1 MSMVINH
8 NLSALNTFNQLNKN
22 SNLMNSSLKK
32 LSSGYRINSAA
43 DDAAGL
49 SISEKMR
56 AQIRGLD
63 KASDNSQT
71 AISLIQTA
79 EGGLQETDSI
89 LQRMR
94 ELATQAAN
102 GTNSDS
108 ELSNIQ
114 DEIGALQEAIDEIGN
129 DTQFNSKHLLNGALG
144 ISAKVTGDGNSAYKV
159 KGGTADTKAGQA
171 VKITGATAATAASVK
186 GTKAYKS
193 TSDTLTADS
202 TVTINGV
209 AFSFKAG
216 ESVQNVLDA
225 VNKAGIGVTA
235 ELASVTTGEGA
246 EAVTSNVIK
255 FTSNEVGSASEINV
269 GVAGTGDFAAL
280 TAGKTTGTDAKI
292 TIDNG
297 SIAAAGSYTAKGNT
311 ITITSGD
318 LKGLT
323 FDVNATTDKAA
334 TITVESNG
342 SLTFQIGANEG
353 QTMGLGIS
361 DMRAAALGVDTVD
374 VTKNAASAI
383 TTVEKA
389 IESVSAQRSKLGAS
403 QNRLESTINNLDTT
417 SENLTSAESL
427 IRDVDMA
434 SEMAT
439 YTKLS
444 TITQAAT
451 AMLAQA
457 NQQPQQVL
465 KLLQ

>member
-22 SNLMNSSLKK
+22 SNLMNSSLEK

-56 AQIRGLD
+56 AQIRGLN

-79 EGGLQETDSI
+79 EGGLEETDSI

-108 ELSNIQ
+108 ELANIQ
-114 DEIGALQEAIDEIGN
+114 DEISALTEAIDEIGN
-129 DTQFNSKHLLNGALG
+129 DTQFNNKNLLNGALG
-144 ISAKVTGDGNSAYKV
+144 IAATVTGDSAAYKV
-159 KGGTADTKAGQA
+159 KGGTADTKAGNM
-171 VKITGATAATAASVK
+171 VTLTSATAATAASIA
-186 GTKAYKS
+186 TTTTYAS
-193 TSDTLTADS
+193 ASATLTAAS
-202 TVTINGV
+202 KITVNGV
-209 AFSFKAG
+209 AFSFEAG
-216 ESVQNVLDA
+216 ASVQNVLDA

-235 ELASVTTGEGA
+235 TLDTTTGKI
-246 EAVTSNVIK
+246 N
-255 FTSNEVGSASEINV
+255 FTSNEVGSAAQIKV
-269 GVAGTGDFAAL
+269 DVAGTGDFAGLAAGT
-280 TAGKTTGTDAKI
+280 TAGTDASI
-292 TIDNG
+292 AIDAA
-297 SIAAAGSYTAKGNT
+297 SAAAAGSYIAKGNT
-311 ITITSGD
+311 ITITSGT

-323 FDVNATTDKAA
+323 FDVTQSTTTAS
-334 TITVESNG
+334 TITVDTNG

-361 DMRAAALGVDTVD
+361 DMRAAALGVDAVD

-389 IESVSAQRSKLGAS
+389 IEAVSAQRSKLGAA
-403 QNRLESTINNLDTT
+403 QNRLESTINNLSTT

-434 SEMAT
+434 SEMAN

>member
-22 SNLMNSSLKK
+22 SNLMNSSLEK

-56 AQIRGLD
+56 AQIRGLN

-79 EGGLQETDSI
+79 EGGLEETDSI

-108 ELSNIQ
+108 ELANIQ
-114 DEIGALQEAIDEIGN
+114 DEISALTEAIDEIGN
-129 DTQFNSKHLLNGALG
+129 DTQFNNKNLLNGALG
-144 ISAKVTGDGNSAYKV
+144 IAATVTGDSAAYKV
-159 KGGTADTKAGQA
+159 KGGTADTKAGNM
-171 VKITGATAATAASVK
+171 VTLTSATAATAASIA
-186 GTKAYKS
+186 TTTTYAS
-193 TSDTLTADS
+193 ASATLTAAS
-202 TVTINGV
+202 KITVNGV
-209 AFSFKAG
+209 AFSFEAG
-216 ESVQNVLDA
+216 ASVQNVLDA

-235 ELASVTTGEGA
+235 TLDTNGKI
-246 EAVTSNVIK
+246 N
-255 FTSNEVGSASEINV
+255 FTSNEVGSAAQIKV
-269 GVAGTGDFAAL
+269 DVAGTGDFAGLAAGT
-280 TAGKTTGTDAKI
+280 TAGTDASI
-292 TIDNG
+292 AIDAA
-297 SIAAAGSYTAKGNT
+297 SAAAAGSYIAKGNT
-311 ITITSGD
+311 ITITSGT

-323 FDVNATTDKAA
+323 FDVTQSTTTAS
-334 TITVESNG
+334 TITVDTNG

-361 DMRAAALGVDTVD
+361 DMRAAALGVDAVD

-389 IESVSAQRSKLGAS
+389 IEAVSAQRSKLGAA
-403 QNRLESTINNLDTT
+403 QNRLESTINNLSTT

-434 SEMAT
+434 SEMAN

>member
-1 MSMVINH
+1 MVINH

-22 SNLMNSSLKK
+22 SNLMNSSLEK

-56 AQIRGLD
+56 AQIRGLN

-79 EGGLQETDSI
+79 EGGLEETDSI

-108 ELSNIQ
+108 ELANIQ
-114 DEIGALQEAIDEIGN
+114 DEISALTEAIDEIGN
-129 DTQFNSKHLLNGALG
+129 DTQFNNKNLLNGALG
-144 ISAKVTGDGNSAYKV
+144 IAATVTGDSAAYKV
-159 KGGTADTKAGQA
+159 KGGTADTKAGNM
-171 VKITGATAATAASVK
+171 VTLTSATAATAASIA
-186 GTKAYKS
+186 TTTTYAS
-193 TSDTLTADS
+193 ASATLTAAS
-202 TVTINGV
+202 KITVNGV
-209 AFSFKAG
+209 AFSFEAG
-216 ESVQNVLDA
+216 ASVQNVLDA

-235 ELASVTTGEGA
+235 TLDTNGKI
-246 EAVTSNVIK
+246 N
-255 FTSNEVGSASEINV
+255 FTSNEVGSAAQIKV
-269 GVAGTGDFAAL
+269 DVAGTGDFAGLAAGT
-280 TAGKTTGTDAKI
+280 TAGTDASI
-292 TIDNG
+292 AIDAA
-297 SIAAAGSYTAKGNT
+297 SAAAAGSYIAKGNT
-311 ITITSGD
+311 ITITSGT

-323 FDVNATTDKAA
+323 FDVTQSTTTAS
-334 TITVESNG
+334 TITVDTNG

-361 DMRAAALGVDTVD
+361 DMRAAALGVDAVD

-389 IESVSAQRSKLGAS
+389 IEAVSAQRSKLGAA
-403 QNRLESTINNLDTT
+403 QNRLESTINNLSTT

-434 SEMAT
+434 SEMAN

>member
-22 SNLMNSSLKK
+22 SNLMNSSLEK

-43 DDAAGL
+43 DDAAEL

-63 KASDNSQT
+63 QASDNSQT

-79 EGGLQETDSI
+79 EGGLEETDSI

-108 ELSNIQ
+108 ELENIQ
-114 DEIGALQEAIDEIGN
+114 DEISALTEAIDEIGN
-129 DTQFNSKHLLNGALG
+129 DTQFNNKNLLNGALG
-144 ISAKVTGDGNSAYKV
+144 ISASITGDSSAYTV
-159 KGGTADTKAGQA
+159 KGGTADTTAGSSA
-171 VKITGATAATAASVK
+171 KLTSATAASAASIK
-186 GTKAYKS
+186 TDKNYTS
-193 TSDTLTADS
+193 TSATLTADS
-202 TVTINGV
+202 TITINGV
-209 AFSFKAG
+209 AFSFTKGA
-216 ESVQNVLDA
+216 SVQNVLDA

-235 ELASVTTGEGA
+235 TLDSVTTGEG
-246 EAVTSNVIK
+246 EDAVTNNVIK
-255 FTSNEVGSASEINV
+255 FTSNKVGSAAEINV
-269 GVAGTGDFAAL
+269 GVAGTGDFANL

-292 TIDNG
+292 VIDTG
-297 SIAAAGSYTAKGNT
+297 SAAAAGSYTAKGNT
-311 ITITSGD
+311 ITITSGT

-323 FDVNATTDKAA
+323 FDVNADTTTAS
-334 TITVESNG
+334 TITVDTNG
-342 SLTFQIGANEG
+342 ALTFQIGANEG
-353 QTMGLGIS
+353 QTMGLSIG
-361 DMRAAALGVDTVD
+361 DMRAAALGVDAVD
-374 VTKNAASAI
+374 VIKNAASAI

-389 IESVSAQRSKLGAS
+389 IESVSSQRSKLGAA